1 MVHNISDA
9 LDPIAAAINPD
20 QDSKDVQWRE
30 ITEKLIY
37 VQFILSAITAFTE
50 PNMVEATAVALA
62 FYAFLNR
69 DKIAASQLRNIIFFF
84 FIDLV
89 YDVTHMVYL
98 SDDSNDNGE
107 SDTSERLD
115 RVQRA
120 ANLLS

>member
-9 LDPIAAAINPD
+9 LDPIAAAINPN

>member
-1 MVHNISDA
+1 MVHNISET
-9 LDPIAAAINPD
+9 LDPIASAVHPE
-20 QDSKDVQWRE
+20 QDKDVMWRE

-69 DKIAASQLRNIIFFF
+69 DKIAASQLRNIIIFF

-89 YDVTHMVYL
+89 YDVTHMVYFT
-98 SDDSNDNGE
+98 DDSNDNGE

-115 RVQRA
+115 QIQIG